1 MRDHRV
7 FIAAVVGAVA
17 LLAAVIGGIVIETR
31 GGDAAP
37 AVTASDGSPA
47 PPVAGVD
54 PVTGRNVSLTDFAGK
69 PVVINIWASWCPPCH
84 EEAPDLARFA
94 RAHPE
99 VQLLGIDILDTKEG
113 ARDFYREY
121 KLPYPSVFDP
131 QAEIALSFGIQGQ
144 PITYFL
150 NERHEIVGR
159 IIGGSDLAGFE
170 SALSAARL

>member
-1 MRDHRV
+1 MTNRRTL
-7 FIAAVVGAVA
+7 IAAAVGAVA
-17 LLAAVIGGIVIETR
+17 LLAAVVGGVVLATR
-31 GGDAAP
+31 DDRALVNAAP
-37 AVTASDGSPA
+37 AASPA
-47 PPVAGVD
+47 PPVAGID
-54 PVTGRNVSLTDFAGK
+54 PVTGKQVSLADYAGK
-69 PVVINIWASWCPPCH
+69 PVVINVWASWCPPCH

-113 ARDFYREY
+113 ARDFYRQYE
-121 KLPYPSVFDP
+121 LPYPSVFDP
-131 QAEIALSFGIQGQ
+131 RAEIALGFGLQGQ

-170 SALSAARL
+170 SALRSALA

>member
-1 MRDHRV
+1 VSRRS
-7 FIAAVVGAVA
+7 FIAAAVGVVATLVVVA
-17 LLAAVIGGIVIETR
+17 GGIVIATR
-31 GGDAAP
+31 GDAAP
-37 AVTASDGSPA
+37 IAGATAA

-54 PVTGRNVSLTDFAGK
+54 PVTGKNVSLADYAGK

-84 EEAPDLARFA
+84 EEAADLARFA

-113 ARDFYREY
+113 ARDFYR
-121 KLPYPSVFDP
+121 KFDLPYPSVFDP
-131 QAEIALSFGIQGQ
+131 KAEIALSFGLQGQ

-170 SALSAARL
+170 SALTAAPS

>member
-1 MRDHRV
+1 MSRRSWL
-7 FIAAVVGAVA
+7 AAIVGAVA
-17 LLAAVIGGIVIETR
+17 TLVVVAGGIVIATR
-31 GGDAAP
+31 GDAAP
-37 AVTASDGSPA
+37 IAAATSATPA

-54 PVTGRNVSLTDFAGK
+54 PVTGKNVSLADYAGK
-69 PVVINIWASWCPPCH
+69 PVVINVWASWCPPCH

-113 ARDFYREY
+113 AREFYAEY
-121 KLPYPSVFDP
+121 DLPYPSVFDP
-131 QAEIALSFGIQGQ
+131 TAKIALSFGLQGQ

-159 IIGGSDLAGFE
+159 IIGGTDLAGFE
-170 SALSAARL
+170 SALRTALG

>member
-1 MRDHRV
+1 MRDRRAL
-7 FIAAVVGAVA
+7 IAAILGAVA
-17 LLAAVIGGIVIETR
+17 LLGAVVGGIVLATR
-31 GGDAAP
+31 GDATVATAAP
-37 AVTASDGSPA
+37 PASPA
-47 PPVAGVD
+47 PPVAGID
-54 PVTGRNVSLTDFAGK
+54 PVTGKHVSLADYAGK

-84 EEAPDLARFA
+84 GEAPDLARFA

-113 ARDFYREY
+113 ARDFYREFE
-121 KLPYPSVFDP
+121 LPYPSVFDP
-131 QAEIALSFGIQGQ
+131 QAEIALSFGLQGQ

-170 SALSAARL
+170 SALSAARS

>member
-1 MRDHRV
+1 VSRRS
-7 FIAAVVGAVA
+7 FIAAAVGVVATLVVVA
-17 LLAAVIGGIVIETR
+17 GGIVIATR
-31 GGDAAP
+31 GDAAP
-37 AVTASDGSPA
+37 IAGATAATPA

-54 PVTGRNVSLTDFAGK
+54 PVTGKNVSLADYAGK

-84 EEAPDLARFA
+84 EEAADLARFA

-113 ARDFYREY
+113 ARDFYR
-121 KLPYPSVFDP
+121 KFDLPYPSVFDP
-131 QAEIALSFGIQGQ
+131 KAEIALSFGLQGQ

-170 SALSAARL
+170 SALTAAPS

>member
-1 MRDHRV
+1 MSRRAW
-7 FIAAVVGAVA
+7 IAAIVGAVA
-17 LLAAVIGGIVIETR
+17 TLGAVVGGVVITT
-31 GGDAAP
+31 GSDSTAAP
-37 AVTASDGSPA
+37 AATAATPA
-47 PPVAGVD
+47 PPVKGVD
-54 PVTGRNVSLTDFAGK
+54 PVTGKRVSLADYAGK

-84 EEAPDLARFA
+84 EEAADLARFA

-113 ARDFYREY
+113 AREFYAKYE
-121 KLPYPSVFDP
+121 LPYPSVFDP
-131 QAEIALSFGIQGQ
+131 KAEIALSFGVQGQ

-170 SALSAARL
+170 SALSTALS

>member
-1 MRDHRV
+1 MRNRRTL
-7 FIAAVVGAVA
+7 IAAAVGAVA
-17 LLAAVIGGIVIETR
+17 LLAAVVGGVVIATR
-31 GGDAAP
+31 DDRAVATAGSAA
-37 AVTASDGSPA
+37 SPA
-47 PPVAGVD
+47 PPVAGID
-54 PVTGRNVSLTDFAGK
+54 PVTGKQVSLADYAGK
-69 PVVINIWASWCPPCH
+69 PVVINVWASWCPPCH

-113 ARDFYREY
+113 ARDFYRQY

-131 QAEIALSFGIQGQ
+131 RGEIALSFGVQGQ

-150 NERHEIVGR
+150 NERHEVVGR

-170 SALSAARL
+170 SALRTALS

>member
-1 MRDHRV
+1 MRDRRAL
-7 FIAAVVGAVA
+7 IAAVLGAVA
-17 LLAAVIGGIVIETR
+17 LLGAVVGGIVLATR
-31 GGDAAP
+31 GDATVATAAP
-37 AVTASDGSPA
+37 PASPA
-47 PPVAGVD
+47 PPVAGID
-54 PVTGRNVSLTDFAGK
+54 PVTGKHVSLADYAGK
-69 PVVINIWASWCPPCH
+69 PVVINVWASWCPPCH

-113 ARDFYREY
+113 AREFYAEY
-121 KLPYPSVFDP
+121 DLPYPSVFDP
-131 QAEIALSFGIQGQ
+131 TAEIALSFGLQGQ

-170 SALSAARL
+170 SALSAARS

>member
-1 MRDHRV
+1 MSRRSWL
-7 FIAAVVGAVA
+7 AAIVGAVA
-17 LLAAVIGGIVIETR
+17 TLVVVAGGIVIATR
-31 GGDAAP
+31 GDSAP
-37 AVTASDGSPA
+37 SASATSATPA

-54 PVTGRNVSLTDFAGK
+54 PVTGKNVSLADYAGK
-69 PVVINIWASWCPPCH
+69 PVVINVWASWCPPCH
-84 EEAPDLARFA
+84 AEAPDLARFA

-113 ARDFYREY
+113 ARDFYREFD
-121 KLPYPSVFDP
+121 LPYPSVFDP
-131 QAEIALSFGIQGQ
+131 KAEIALSFGLQGQ

-170 SALSAARL
+170 SALRTALA

>member
-1 MRDHRV
+1 MSRRSWL
-7 FIAAVVGAVA
+7 AAIVGAVA
-17 LLAAVIGGIVIETR
+17 TLVVVGGGIVIALR
-31 GGDAAP
+31 GDGAP
-37 AVTASDGSPA
+37 AVAATAATPA

-54 PVTGRNVSLTDFAGK
+54 PVTGKNVSLADYAGK
-69 PVVINIWASWCPPCH
+69 PVVINVWASWCPPCH

-113 ARDFYREY
+113 ARDFYREFD
-121 KLPYPSVFDP
+121 LPYPSVFDP
-131 QAEIALSFGIQGQ
+131 KAEIALSFGLQGQ

-150 NERHEIVGR
+150 NERHEVVGR

-170 SALSAARL
+170 SALSSALA

>member
-1 MRDHRV
+1 VSRRNWLV
-7 FIAAVVGAVA
+7 AIVGIVCTLGAVTGGVVIATRGNAAPIAAATGA
-17 LLAAVIGGIVIETR
+17 T
-31 GGDAAP
+31 
-37 AVTASDGSPA
+37 PA

-54 PVTGRNVSLTDFAGK
+54 PVTGKNVSLADYAGK

-113 ARDFYREY
+113 ARDFYREFE
-121 KLPYPSVFDP
+121 LPYPSVFDP
-131 QAEIALSFGIQGQ
+131 QAEIALSFGLQGQ

-170 SALSAARL
+170 SALSAARS